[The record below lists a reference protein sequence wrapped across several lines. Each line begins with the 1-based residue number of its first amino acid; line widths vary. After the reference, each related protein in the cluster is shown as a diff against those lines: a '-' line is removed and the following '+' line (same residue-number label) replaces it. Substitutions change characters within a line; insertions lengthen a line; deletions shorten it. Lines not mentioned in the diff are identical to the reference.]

1 MNHRLFPFA
10 LGAFLTTIAAIGI
23 FSATAGFVQRVF
35 SYHSKPK
42 VEIVIPACK
51 VCHCGKTSC
60 NRECGEGN
68 MCVLRCE
75 GLCEKKVPDAK

>member
-1 MNHRLFPFA
+1 MNQKLFPFA
-10 LGAFLTTIAAIGI
+10 IGAFLTTVATIGI
-23 FSATAGFVQRVF
+23 FSAAAGFVQHVF

-42 VEIVIPACK
+42 VEIVAPACK

-60 NRECGEGN
+60 HRECGEEN

-75 GLCEKKVPDAK
+75 GLCERKVSNAK